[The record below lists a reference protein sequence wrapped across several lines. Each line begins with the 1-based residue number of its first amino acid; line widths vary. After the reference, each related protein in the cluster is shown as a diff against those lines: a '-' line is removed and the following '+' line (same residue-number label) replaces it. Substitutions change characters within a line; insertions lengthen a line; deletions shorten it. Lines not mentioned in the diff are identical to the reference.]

1 MAIANGAIYPIVV
14 AQALRPSHMQPV
26 APQRCRTLYN
36 WVWLPRKSGSF
47 LADQYQHA
55 IAHPTSVMLSTVVLV
70 ALGYMMQRVK
80 KLTAR
85 IMAMP
90 KSLIANHTIYIDI
103 LILRLLTKFCC
114 MIEIAAYTN
123 FELLKLR

>member
-14 AQALRPSHMQPV
+14 AQALRPSHTQLV
-26 APQRCRTLYN
+26 APQLCRTLYN
-36 WVWLPRKSGSF
+36 WVCAPRKSGSF

-55 IAHPTSVMLSTVVLV
+55 IAHHPSVMLSTVVLV
-70 ALGYMMQRVK
+70 ALGYMMQRCK
-80 KLTAR
+80 KLAAR

-90 KSLIANHTIYIDI
+90 KSLIANHTDYID
-103 LILRLLTKFCC
+103 ILRLLTKFCC
-114 MIEIAAYTN
+114 MIEISGHTN